1 MIRTLTLALLVGLSP
16 RLLAQPC
23 TPTTTF
29 GPDGGSYVAGV
40 LMGGAEAIDN
50 PTSFTPGVSYQDYTY
65 TGPGRWTRL
74 QAGSSYFLTI
84 TAGPFVGT
92 RYAAWIDYDGD
103 EHFESFELV
112 ADQVSTSAGQAMLFS
127 FTTPDILLP
136 RVSRMRVRAAYNM
149 ATADPCA
156 NFLYGE
162 TEDYLVVLENGAS
175 CVPFT
180 QYGSSEGDRISAI
193 SLAGESTSLNLQ
205 DAYEDRTWAGA
216 LVLDLGSNQVIQ
228 VTSGEYNDNSIAV
241 WADWSGNGVFGD
253 WGPELL
259 GVATTS
265 TAFETVS
272 IPFTVPTDYTDV
284 PQVRLRV
291 RLWFGDTPNP
301 CNTQNFGQTIDLTA
315 AIALPSGPCP
325 VGVGSLFPAVQIATV
340 DLNGHLWSA
349 SPWNFSSYQMALEPG
364 PALVRGTTQS
374 LSTTTT
380 TITSGFPNQTHAW
393 MDFNGDG
400 DFSDAGE
407 FIGSD
412 FGDGSF
418 SFQLPSTTPVG
429 HTWLRI
435 RARGAS
441 PVDPPTDGCAFQLN
455 TLGTMMDI
463 RVTVQDPD
471 GPCIPQSTFWTLF
484 GDFIDGVE
492 LNTLS
497 NTGTGGLAQAEYHDY
512 TSLSTSVPIGS
523 AQVLSIISGANATNW
538 LGAGIDWD
546 EDGTWEGPGEFLGVF
561 NAGGSYSTVNIPF
574 TVPNVSPGAKRMRV
588 RAFPTSTAAACATA
602 EFGET
607 EDYTVVVETNTGIAS
622 LDAAQPKLIADG
634 SVEGTWLLSD
644 GSWSGASAEV
654 LDPAGRRLWSGAIT
668 HTRQA
673 IALPSVSSGI
683 YTLKLQQGDRSWTGR
698 FAQLTR

>member
-1 MIRTLTLALLVGLSP
+1 MRLTLSAALLIATISEAA
-16 RLLAQPC
+16 AQPC

-29 GPDGGSYVAGV
+29 GPDGGSYVARV
-40 LMGGAEAIDN
+40 LIGGAEAIDN
-50 PTSFTPGVSYQDYTY
+50 TTTFTPGTSYQDYTY
-65 TGPGRWTRL
+65 TGTGRWTRL

-103 EHFESFELV
+103 EDFESFELV

-136 RVSRMRVRAAYNM
+136 RVARLRVRAAYNM

-162 TEDYLVVLENGAS
+162 TEDYLVVLEDGAP

-180 QYGSSEGDRISAI
+180 LYGSTEGDRITAI
-193 SLAGESTSLNLQ
+193 SLAGASSSVNVQ

-216 LVLDLGSNQVIQ
+216 IVLDLGSNQVIQ
-228 VTSGEYNDNSIAV
+228 VTSGEYTDNSIAV

-272 IPFTVPTDYTDV
+272 IPFTVPTDYPDV

-301 CNTQNFGQTIDLTA
+301 CNTQNFGQTIDLTV

-325 VGVGSLFPAVQIATV
+325 VGVGSLFPAVQIASV
-340 DLNGHLWSA
+340 DLNGHLLTPG
-349 SPWNFSSYQMALEPG
+349 PWAYPSYQMALEPG
-364 PALVRGTTQS
+364 PALIRGTTQS
-374 LSTTTT
+374 LNTTTT
-380 TITSGFPNQTHAW
+380 TITPGSPNQTGAW
-393 MDFNGDG
+393 IDLNGDG

-407 FIGSD
+407 YIGSD

-418 SFQLPSTTPVG
+418 SFLLPSTTPVG

-435 RARGAS
+435 RARSAS

-497 NTGTGGLAQAEYHDY
+497 NIGTGGLAQAEYHDY
-512 TSLSTSVPIGS
+512 TALSTNVSIGS
-523 AQVLSIISGANATNW
+523 TQVLSITSGSNSTSW
-538 LGAGIDWD
+538 LSADIDWNN
-546 EDGTWEGPGEFLGVF
+546 DGDWGDPGEFVGESV
-561 NAGGSYSTVNIPF
+561 AGGSFSTVNLSF
-574 TVPNVSPGAKRMRV
+574 TVPNVAPGPKRMRV
-588 RAFPTSTAAACATA
+588 RALANTITSLCGPY

-644 GSWSGASAEV
+644 ASWSGANAEV
-654 LDPAGRRLWSGAIT
+654 LDPAGRRLWSGTIA

-698 FAQLTR
+698 FTQLTR